1 MTRETGGHLYE
12 LIANNVYCKCTM
24 SGLAGNVGIECQVCD
39 CHFTDCIVV
48 DYTKSI
54 RVTGGANRFTRCHV
68 WGGTVPPKGMGFK
81 EWSDFYARRKK
92 LEGARKWTAEDERAA
107 LAKGVPEMLP
117 GSVAFE
123 CIGGANVF
131 DGCFADTAVI
141 GFDVRHG
148 ATIINSGFYNNPRM
162 NLRKS
167 TAIVHR
173 GGRLR
178 VAFCDL
184 RGAANCEKLY
194 EGSGKNVD
202 WVGNDVYGGA
212 GMAADAARLFGSTK

>member
-1 MTRETGGHLYE
+1 
-12 LIANNVYCKCTM
+12 M

-92 LEGARKWTAEDERAA
+92 LEGAHKWTAEDERAA

-148 ATIINSGFYNNPRM
+148 ATIINSGA
-162 NLRKS
+162 K
-167 TAIVHR
+167 
-173 GGRLR
+173 
-178 VAFCDL
+178 
-184 RGAANCEKLY
+184 CEKLY
-194 EGSGKNVD
+194 EGRAKDVEWIGNT
-202 WVGNDVYGGA
+202 VGGGA
-212 GMAADAARLFGSTK
+212 NMAADEKNLFGGGK